1 MGNPYAKEVKFLF
14 LAQLLL
20 FLGILFKGKTAGGF
34 LCLVLGFSVP
44 IFVVAIISLCRSKH
58 SEGRKGKTSG
68 VVGILLELPVIAAL
82 IWALQGTE
90 PLHDLGFIGIL
101 SPSVL
106 VFGITWAIRRKMQQS
121 KQEQHDDTIPDGE
134 KPETLDA
141 RTGRKLSLP
150 VVVIIAGV
158 VLMAGSVVYYTLG
171 NNDSNAIANTDIDSN
186 TKTLPDLSFSYT
198 DGITDSPQSET
209 IEAPTITATDWDSF
223 ECEYYGDL
231 PIGLLGT
238 PDATADV
245 VQKYINDRLGT
256 NDTYEVRQIY
266 NAYHSC
272 LIEIGDVF
280 EINNCKGK
288 AIFYFDWNYTLYE
301 IDFEFYDEAI
311 TPAIMKK
318 VHSDIDEIV
327 GGKCDTEY
335 LIDTGSDWT
344 HEEISEN
351 TSCSCIWHLQDDLIY
366 RADLYSYFNNGRS
379 MSNKFGF
386 ERIKYKN
393 KSQYQNSST
402 DGAYFTN
409 KYGTATTIC
418 AHSGCTNYIASS
430 GDTNC
435 CITHSNKCLECGCY
449 IDEDAAWCVSCITRA
464 AKQAKNN
471 SVHYCEECGKEAA
484 YSIIGITGAKEY
496 YCYTHYKEMQ
506 EIMEWLT
513 KN

>member
-34 LCLVLGFSVP
+34 LCLALGFSVP
-44 IFVVAIISLCRSKH
+44 IFVVAIMSLCRSKH

-68 VVGILLELPVIAAL
+68 VVGILLELPVIATIIWVSRDPEL
-82 IWALQGTE
+82 IMYVPA
-90 PLHDLGFIGIL
+90 IL
-101 SPSVL
+101 EMVSPSVL
-106 VFGITWAIRRKMQQS
+106 VFGITWAIRRNMQQS

-150 VVVIIAGV
+150 VVVIITGV
-158 VLMAGSVVYYTLG
+158 ILMAGSVVFYVLG
-171 NNDSNAIANTDIDSN
+171 DNNSNAVANTDIDSN
-186 TKTLPDLSFSYT
+186 TTTLSDPSFSYT
-198 DGITDSPQSET
+198 AET
-209 IEAPTITATDWDSF
+209 
-223 ECEYYGDL
+223 
-231 PIGLLGT
+231 
-238 PDATADV
+238 
-245 VQKYINDRLGT
+245 
-256 NDTYEVRQIY
+256 
-266 NAYHSC
+266 
-272 LIEIGDVF
+272 
-280 EINNCKGK
+280 
-288 AIFYFDWNYTLYE
+288 
-301 IDFEFYDEAI
+301 
-311 TPAIMKK
+311 
-318 VHSDIDEIV
+318 
-327 GGKCDTEY
+327 
-335 LIDTGSDWT
+335 
-344 HEEISEN
+344 
-351 TSCSCIWHLQDDLIY
+351 
-366 RADLYSYFNNGRS
+366 
-379 MSNKFGF
+379 
-386 ERIKYKN
+386 
-393 KSQYQNSST
+393 
-402 DGAYFTN
+402 YFTN

>member
-14 LAQLLL
+14 LAQLLF
-20 FLGILFKGKTAGGF
+20 FLGILFKGDTAGGF

-44 IFVVAIISLCRSKH
+44 IFVVAIMSLCRSKH

-68 VVGILLELPVIAAL
+68 VVGILLELPVIAVL

-121 KQEQHDDTIPDGE
+121 KQEQHDETIPDGE

-150 VVVIIAGV
+150 VVVIIAGI
-158 VLMAGSVVYYTLG
+158 VLMAGSVVFYVLG
-171 NNDSNAIANTDIDSN
+171 DNNSNAVVNTDIDSN
-186 TKTLPDLSFSYT
+186 TKALPDLSFSYT
-198 DGITDSPQSET
+198 DEITDSPQSET

-272 LIEIGDVF
+272 LIEIDDVF

-318 VHSDIDEIV
+318 VHDDIDEIV
-327 GGKCDTEY
+327 GGKCATEY

-351 TSCSCIWHLQDDLIY
+351 TSCSCSWHLQDDLIY
-366 RADLYSYFNNGRS
+366 KADLYSYFSKGRS
-379 MSNKFGF
+379 ISNKFGF

-393 KSQYQNSST
+393 KENYDTTKRHKEGSDSITTNGVKIRGEYHNFSSP
-402 DGAYFTN
+402 YVS
-409 KYGTATTIC
+409 GTATNNSSQTVKFIKIK
-418 AHSGCTNYIASS
+418 IALKDSS
-430 GDTNC
+430 GKVIDTVWTYAVGAEGLAPDETTQWKVYC
-435 CITHSNKCLECGCY
+435 SKASDISITVL
-449 IDEDAAWCVSCITRA
+449 D
-464 AKQAKNN
+464 
-471 SVHYCEECGKEAA
+471 
-484 YSIIGITGAKEY
+484 
-496 YCYTHYKEMQ
+496 
-506 EIMEWLT
+506 
-513 KN
+513 